1 MRASPPKSNATTGF
15 TDDNA
20 AMLLKIHH
28 RTHYR
33 FEHPV
38 PYGLQRLRLIPKE
51 NAAQHIV
58 RWDTNIEGG
67 KVEADYLD
75 FHNNHI
81 LLDSIDESA
90 TALVVTCDGEVET
103 SDTKGILG
111 KHGGYVPLWYFLK
124 PTRLTEPSKEIQ
136 ALARASQKE
145 GDDALA
151 ALHALSKHIREAVR
165 YDVGHT
171 DAETTADA
179 ALTLGHGVCQ
189 DHAHIFIAAA
199 RVLGHP
205 ARYVSGYLML
215 TDRVEQEASH
225 AWAEAHI
232 DGLGW
237 VGFDISNGISPDPR
251 YVRVATGADYAE
263 AAPISGLSFG
273 GGDQSMVVRLAV
285 EQ

>member
-1 MRASPPKSNATTGF
+1 
-15 TDDNA
+15 
-20 AMLLKIHH
+20 MLLKIHH

-81 LLDSIDESA
+81 LLVSIDESA
-90 TALVVTCDGEVET
+90 TEIVVTCDGEVET

-151 ALHALSKHIREAVR
+151 ALPAGHLFEGNTTRIAFRRDTWLRGYDYDFMELLAPQLTRGMVEA
-165 YDVGHT
+165 
-171 DAETTADA
+171 
-179 ALTLGHGVCQ
+179 TLKG
-189 DHAHIFIAAA
+189 
-199 RVLGHP
+199 
-205 ARYVSGYLML
+205 
-215 TDRVEQEASH
+215 E
-225 AWAEAHI
+225 
-232 DGLGW
+232 
-237 VGFDISNGISPDPR
+237 
-251 YVRVATGADYAE
+251 GAD
-263 AAPISGLSFG
+263 PGL
-273 GGDQSMVVRLAV
+273 
-285 EQ
+285 

>member
-81 LLDSIDESA
+81 LLVSIDESA
-90 TALVVTCDGEVET
+90 TEIVVTCDGEVET

-124 PTRLTEPSKEIQ
+124 PTRLTEPGEEIRRSPGP
-136 ALARASQKE
+136 ARRRAMTRWPPCTHCPSISARPCAMMSAIPMLKP
-145 GDDALA
+145 
-151 ALHALSKHIREAVR
+151 R
-165 YDVGHT
+165 
-171 DAETTADA
+171 
-179 ALTLGHGVCQ
+179 LTL
-189 DHAHIFIAAA
+189 
-199 RVLGHP
+199 R
-205 ARYVSGYLML
+205 
-215 TDRVEQEASH
+215 
-225 AWAEAHI
+225 
-232 DGLGW
+232 
-237 VGFDISNGISPDPR
+237 
-251 YVRVATGADYAE
+251 
-263 AAPISGLSFG
+263 
-273 GGDQSMVVRLAV
+273 
-285 EQ
+285 